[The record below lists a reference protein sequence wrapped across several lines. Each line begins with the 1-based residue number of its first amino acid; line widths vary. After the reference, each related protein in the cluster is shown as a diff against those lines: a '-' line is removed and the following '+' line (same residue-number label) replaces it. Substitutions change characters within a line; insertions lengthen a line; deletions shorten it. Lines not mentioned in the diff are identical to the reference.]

1 MEVQYLGL
9 VIQSILPTAIVTTEM
24 KVLKKKVLKFIW
36 VRKVVDIGILR
47 PANFPQVIVLAVRV
61 LEVFLKR
68 PATLPQL
75 ITEVVGR
82 GKF

>member
-9 VIQSILPTAIVTTEM
+9 VIPSILPTAIVTTEM